1 MAAASSYIRTHPTRN
16 FCDTVNFNPPRKFSG
31 TIFSSDSE
39 LINQNYPIEMP
50 PHQRGRRRRR
60 AKRRSRQSARR
71 GRPGRT
77 PLTKRTR
84 RLERKM
90 REQYVYSQWNGGSG
104 GTQTGGPVTQH
115 TLYKLI
121 DPTDWSPL
129 FDASTISTEMR
140 KATVTSHRIQY
151 LATVNTGTQ
160 VFQCMVACVSLK
172 ATVAQD
178 VLQHTNNMTAMFV
191 NNAGNPP
198 NYDNNGKLW
207 AQTPIGTTNQPGL
220 YFLNKSIFNVHW
232 MDHFLLGDVPYDQP
246 SPAVSPVGNIKDAN
260 KWKVHTIK
268 DDIKLEAMNGD
279 LVSGED
285 GKWKNLQPNE
295 IQDNKQ
301 RYLLFFC
308 NPPNG
313 SILNFRFAQLF
324 NVKTLA

>member
-1 MAAASSYIRTHPTRN
+1 
-16 FCDTVNFNPPRKFSG
+16 
-31 TIFSSDSE
+31 
-39 LINQNYPIEMP
+39 
-50 PHQRGRRRRR
+50 
-60 AKRRSRQSARR
+60 
-71 GRPGRT
+71 
-77 PLTKRTR
+77 
-84 RLERKM
+84 M
-90 REQYVYSQWNGGSG
+90 REQYVYSQYNAGSG
-104 GTQTGGPVTQH
+104 ANATGGPVTSH

-129 FDASTISTEMR
+129 FDSATMSQEMR
-140 KATVTSHRIQY
+140 KATVCSHRLQY
-151 LATVNTGTQ
+151 LATVNSGTE

-178 VLQHTNNMTAMFV
+178 VLQHTNNMTAMFI
-191 NNAGNPP
+191 NNGGNPP

-207 AQTPIGTTNQPGL
+207 AQTAIGTTNQPGL
-220 YFLNKSIFNVHW
+220 YFLNKSVFNVHW

-246 SPAVSPVGNIKDAN
+246 SPAPSPVGNIKDAN

-268 DDIKLEAMNGD
+268 ENIKLEAMNGD

-308 NPPNG
+308 NPPAG
-313 SILNFRFAQLF
+313 SILNFRFGQLF